1 MNEQFNRF
9 NPRNARTIDE
19 LEKMQHDYEN
29 LLIRQQNL
37 ESLSRTQN
45 EITNEMSQYGSNLI
59 PTLTTCGVVGCL
71 GVTGCLLN
79 KYCGENHHGHRRHN
93 NDVNDQIPRS
103 NQYYIPEVIDLTG
116 DDEPSEEFL
125 FENIKVKQEPK

>member
-29 LLIRQQNL
+29 LLIKQQNL
-37 ESLSRTQN
+37 ELLSRTQN

-116 DDEPSEEFL
+116 DDDPSEEFL
-125 FENIKVKQEPK
+125 FENITVKQEPK

>member
-19 LEKMQHDYEN
+19 LEKMQRDYETWLN
-29 LLIRQQNL
+29 KQQHLALL
-37 ESLSRTQN
+37 SGTQN
-45 EITNEMSQYGSNLI
+45 EISNEMNQYGSNLI

-71 GVTGCLLN
+71 GITGCLLN
-79 KYCGENHHGHRRHN
+79 KYCGENHHGHYRQD

-116 DDEPSEEFL
+116 DDEPSEEYL
-125 FENIKVKQEPK
+125 YENIMVKQEPK